1 MTSRRRTEF
10 AAFVLDLMDFIE
22 EKIGEAMDNESS
34 RAAAIAE
41 AAGAIPL
48 LRDRLRENEV
58 AQANFILVL
67 GAMIEA
73 RYASEWWEG
82 FAKMDRAEFEETAR
96 DLAGLGGRLAVLRRI
111 VAGDGAASS

>member
-10 AAFVLDLMDFIE
+10 AAFILDLMDFIE
-22 EKIGEAMDNESS
+22 EKIG
-34 RAAAIAE
+34 
-41 AAGAIPL
+41 AIPV

-67 GAMIEA
+67 CAMIEA

-82 FAKMDRAEFEETAR
+82 FAKM
-96 DLAGLGGRLAVLRRI
+96 GRTERVKRS
-111 VAGDGAASS
+111 DGNFSLNFSS

>member
-1 MTSRRRTEF
+1 MISRQRTEF

-41 AAGAIPL
+41 AGAIPV

-96 DLAGLGGRLAVLRRI
+96 DLAGPGGRLAVLRRI
-111 VAGDGAASS
+111 VAGEGAAPS